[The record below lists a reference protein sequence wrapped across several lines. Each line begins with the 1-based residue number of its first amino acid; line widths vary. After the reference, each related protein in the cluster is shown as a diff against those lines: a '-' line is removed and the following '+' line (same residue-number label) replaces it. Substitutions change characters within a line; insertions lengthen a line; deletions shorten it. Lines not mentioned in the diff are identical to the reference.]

1 MTAHDAKEQHF
12 KWGVSFGQNFG
23 AAHLDD
29 RRHWSRQGIDP
40 DKHIAAMRATGDRE
54 AERRGLVFIGEVR
67 LGDEI
72 QRQYFA
78 PGQLSRWQ
86 RIRLRFFGGHN
97 EKPLSQQRGH

>member
-12 KWGVSFGQNFG
+12 KWGVSFGQNYD

-40 DKHIAAMRATGDRE
+40 DEHIAAMRAAGDRE
-54 AERRGLVFIGEVR
+54 AERRGLVFTGEVR

-78 PGQLSRWQ
+78 PSQLSRWQ
-86 RIRLRFFGGHN
+86 RIRLRLLGGHN
-97 EKPLSQQRGH
+97 EKPLSNGQR